1 MTWIDA
7 AIVVVFLFFII
18 TAFNAGFI
26 RETIGMAAAV
36 LGAILAG
43 LFYGDVADTLLTGID
58 NTTTASVIAFL
69 IIFVAVTGAGQLLA
83 MIVHPIVTVF
93 QLGILDQLLGA
104 AFGAVKA
111 FVILEV
117 LLVLFVTYPR
127 YDMDKRIDDSAF
139 ASKMVDVST
148 PVLKILPDV
157 FQQKVNAFKG

>member
-1 MTWIDA
+1 MTWVDA

-18 TAFNAGFI
+18 TAFQTGFI
-26 RETIGMAAAV
+26 RETIGMAAAI

-43 LFYGDVADTLLTGID
+43 LFYNDVADTLLTGID
-58 NTTTASVIAFL
+58 NTTTASVIGFL
-69 IIFVAVTGAGQLLA
+69 VIFVAVTGAGQLLA
-83 MIVHPIVTVF
+83 MIVHPAVTIL

-117 LLVLFVTYPR
+117 LLVLMVTYPR
-127 YDMDKRIDDSAF
+127 YDMDKRINDSQF
-139 ASKMVDVST
+139 ASRMVDVST